1 MNNNYFKNYL
11 LDDEKDDEIETVFW
25 EECDDHTKK
34 YYNCGCCDECL
45 CDDNKQCSNCGCNC
59 NCDDID
65 DEDSDEESDEEPDK
79 EPVEDP
85 DNFNLSKYDN
95 LINSLPDSILNFDIN
110 IIKCK
115 EKGKKVRITL
125 KLNVSLNN
133 KKEIINIDLDINE
146 NTYLKIADELFKK

>member
-1 MNNNYFKNYL
+1 MKNNCFKNYL
-11 LDDEKDDEIETVFW
+11 LDVDSDDELESVFW
-25 EECDDHTKK
+25 GECEDHTKK

-65 DEDSDEESDEEPDK
+65 EEDEDPDEDSDEDPDETSDEDSE
-79 EPVEDP
+79 EDQ
-85 DNFNLSKYDN
+85 DN
-95 LINSLPDSILNFDIN
+95 LINSSPGSISNFDIN